1 MTNKPR
7 AYSLNQLYEMENADD
22 GFILSVI
29 NIFLGYVP
37 ASTNELVNA
46 CAKEDWDTVY
56 FIAHKLK
63 ANVNLLNIELI
74 KEGVRFIEN
83 SAKTKTNLE
92 QIADKAKTVN
102 NTIQQAAAE
111 MKEDFN
117 L

>member
-7 AYSLNQLYEMENADD
+7 AYSLKQLYEMENADD
-22 GFILSVI
+22 GFILTVI
-29 NIFLGYVP
+29 NIFLEYVP

-74 KEGVRFIEN
+74 KEDVRFIEN